1 MFGTLRYLPKDK
13 TGEFLERE
21 SGVVGNTTTNKPQ
34 HSACDNCRVKKWP
47 KSGMFAVQD
56 TFPPLQLYPRSR
68 AERQKEAS
76 AQVARKGPQL
86 DENYVGLDKATQ
98 QVQGNPDSVLDP
110 MWKEIPTWSS
120 CLDWSPGKDGTSM
133 PETDYAVTGDL
144 RLPAVNGFTS
154 LELLPTPPSTYV
166 LAASGRTNRSSENTS
181 DFAMEERPSCSC
193 LNSAVFLLD
202 ELETTHYDGGPGAQG
217 LDSIVSIY
225 QEVLV
230 LCKRMINCD
239 ACRRKSGSMM
249 MLMMVLERLAI
260 LCGEV
265 IDAFIAQREFNR
277 PGGTPVPVAM
287 MEKQPIVLGEYEIE
301 GGDYEA
307 MMGMLMTRRLSE
319 LESLLARIKM
329 ISSSTCRAHQ
339 QARMARVDQHVK
351 NLFRKLTSVCPLVTQ
366 WRADTNRP
374 VVTDAGWEG
383 I

>member
-1 MFGTLRYLPKDK
+1 MEPLP
-13 TGEFLERE
+13 R
-21 SGVVGNTTTNKPQ
+21 
-34 HSACDNCRVKKWP
+34 R
-47 KSGMFAVQD
+47 
-56 TFPPLQLYPRSR
+56 
-68 AERQKEAS
+68 
-76 AQVARKGPQL
+76 L

-98 QVQGNPDSVLDP
+98 QAQGNPDSVLDP
-110 MWKEIPTWSS
+110 MLKEIATWSS

-133 PETDYAVTGDL
+133 PESDYAVIGDQFSAGDGSLMGDSYTGSGTTTVQPPPPPPP
-144 RLPAVNGFTS
+144 PAVNGFTS

-166 LAASGRTNRSSENTS
+166 LAASGSTIRSSENTS

-202 ELETTHYDGGPGAQG
+202 ELETPHYDGGPGAQG
-217 LDSIVSIY
+217 LDSILSIY
-225 QEVLV
+225 QEMLF

-249 MLMMVLERLAI
+249 MLMMVVERLAI

-265 IDAFIAQREFNR
+265 IDAFIAQREYNR

-287 MEKQPIVLGEYEIE
+287 MEKQPMVLGEYEIE
-301 GGDYEA
+301 GGDYEV

-319 LESLLARIKM
+319 LESLLARIKI

-351 NLFRKLTSVCPLVTQ
+351 ELFRKLTSVCPLVTQ

-374 VVTDAGWEG
+374 VVTDAAWKG